1 MKKLRV
7 FKILSSVTVI
17 SAAVIAG
24 LSGAGGSFMSL
35 RVSSPTAVNRPDMKY
50 SVNINIDGEIA
61 DIVPIGIGIRGDADG
76 DGEATIRDA
85 AYIAR
90 YRANASAN
98 PDYLPEFEE
107 SLNGHMADANAD
119 GKLSIRDAA
128 LIARFIAAKFSNPD
142 IAWEEL

>member
-1 MKKLRV
+1 MKKLKII
-7 FKILSSVTVI
+7 KILSSVSVI

-24 LSGAGGSFMSL
+24 LSSAGGSFMSL
-35 RVSSPTAVNRPDMKY
+35 KVSSPTAINRPDMKY
-50 SVNINIDGEIA
+50 TVNINIDGEIA

-98 PDYLPEFEE
+98 PDYLPDFEV

-128 LIARFIAAKFSNPD
+128 IIARLIAAKYSNPD
-142 IAWEEL
+142 ITWDDL